1 MIFQTNFCKYAR
13 SAPAKLSQ
21 QQIDDFLWAN
31 KICEGIFTES
41 SKILIYLTEMILR
54 NDRSQTHV
62 NQAFY
67 IDEIIRNIG
76 FFFENYA

>member
-1 MIFQTNFCKYAR
+1 
-13 SAPAKLSQ
+13 
-21 QQIDDFLWAN
+21 
-31 KICEGIFTES
+31 
-41 SKILIYLTEMILR
+41 MILR

-76 FFFENYA
+76 FYFENYA